1 MPSPRFRSSCALAV
15 VLALAACNPP
25 SPGAPASPDGSGGAT
40 DAALAAD
47 ASNAVRPDARGADA
61 SPASTD
67 AGATPG
73 ADAAGPDGGRT
84 GGGDA
89 GSSGSDAGS
98 SGSDAGS
105 SGSDAG
111 GATGSGGGT
120 GVISC
125 YTEGSPG
132 ATCTL
137 PTRCCFTNYSS
148 QHNGACSTAACTW
161 GTMECDGPEDCA
173 GGQHCC
179 AHAIVTPDSGVVG
192 YQLACQASACGA
204 APANQE
210 LCHPTAAAAGTCSSP
225 SSQCVTAFG
234 NDSDLP
240 PSLHICR

>member
-1 MPSPRFRSSCALAV
+1 

-25 SPGAPASPDGSGGAT
+25 SASAPASPDGSGGAT
-40 DAALAAD
+40 DAALPAD
-47 ASNAVRPDARGADA
+47 ASNVVRPDARVADA
-61 SPASTD
+61 SPARSD
-67 AGATPG
+67 AGAAPG
-73 ADAAGPDGGRT
+73 ADAAGS
-84 GGGDA
+84 GGGDTG
-89 GSSGSDAGS
+89 GSGGGAAIDAGS
-98 SGSDAGS
+98 A
-105 SGSDAG
+105 GSDAG
-111 GATGSGGGT
+111 GTTGSAGG

-148 QHNGACSTAACTW
+148 QHNGACSTTACTW

-240 PSLHICR
+240 PSLHICQ